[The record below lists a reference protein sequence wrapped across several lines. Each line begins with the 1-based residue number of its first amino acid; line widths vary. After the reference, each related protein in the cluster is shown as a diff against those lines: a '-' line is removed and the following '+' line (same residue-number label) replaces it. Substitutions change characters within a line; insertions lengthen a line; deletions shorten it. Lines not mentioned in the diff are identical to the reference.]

1 MSAAVHLPLRHA
13 LLALAVMAVWG
24 SNFAASKVGLE
35 TLPPLF
41 FAFLRFGFAFFPAL
55 LFVRRP
61 AIPLRLL
68 ALYGVA
74 IGAGQFGLLFIAMQ
88 HWISPGLASL
98 VIQSQVFFTIGFA
111 MIANGEQVKLYQWGA
126 LALATMGMLVI
137 LVNRGGDATP
147 LGIVLVL
154 LSGCFWSV
162 GNLVSSRAHHVNMLA
177 FIVWSSGFGAAS
189 LFILALALEGPAAM
203 LGGLARADAGTWA
216 VVAYQSLGNTLFG
229 YGIWGWL
236 LARHPASLVSP
247 LSLLVPLFG
256 MTTSW
261 LWLGEA
267 LQPWKLAATA
277 LVLAGLGLN
286 LLWPQL
292 QARFASRP

>member
-1 MSAAVHLPLRHA
+1 MSAAAHLPLRHA
-13 LLALAVMAVWG
+13 LLALAVMVVWG

-41 FAFLRFGFAFFPAL
+41 FAFLRFGFAFFPAM

-61 AIPLRLL
+61 DFPLRLL
-68 ALYGVA
+68 ALYGLS

-111 MIANGEQVKLYQWGA
+111 MIANGERVKRYQWGA
-126 LALATMGMLVI
+126 LALAIAGMLVI
-137 LVNRGGDATP
+137 LANRGGDATP
-147 LGIVLVL
+147 LGIALVL
-154 LSGCFWSV
+154 GAGAFWSL
-162 GNLVSSRAHHVNMLA
+162 GSLVSSRARHVNMLG

-189 LFILALALEGPAAM
+189 LFLLALALEGPAAM
-203 LGGLARADAGTWA
+203 LGGLAKADAGTWA
-216 VVAYQSLGNTLFG
+216 VVAYQSFANTLFG
-229 YGIWGWL
+229 YGVWGWL

-256 MTTSW
+256 MGVSA
-261 LWLGEA
+261 LWLGEV

-292 QARFASRP
+292 RARFAWRA